1 MNYSTPQQ
9 HTSAVRGLK
18 KISAVALGAL
28 ALMSAAPAM
37 ADVIDF
43 ESQFPLIFG
52 GSATFV
58 DHGYTLLVQDTLAP
72 GGGIGFAGALING
85 LDPYSCNIAVCP
97 SGNSSMYFMSVND
110 GSVQMSLSMANG
122 QGFRMSALDYGFMVP
137 VGNLPAGILP
147 GKLTIVGEKVG
158 GGTVTTELEFAALD
172 GGGSSPFLHATLASQ
187 FAANTFS
194 SVQIGSCLYDGA
206 GGCSPYG
213 NQAQFAIDNIE
224 VAAVP
229 EPQTYAMMG
238 LGLAAIGLLSRRRR
252 ASHNV

>member
-1 MNYSTPQQ
+1 MNYSTPMQ
-9 HTSAVRGLK
+9 HASAVRGLK
-18 KISAVALGAL
+18 KISAAALGAL

-43 ESQFPLIFG
+43 ESQLPDIFLG
-52 GSATFV
+52 GMTFEER
-58 DHGYTLLVQDTLAP
+58 GFTLLVQDTLAA
-72 GGGIGFAGALING
+72 GGGSGFAGALVNG
-85 LDPYSCNIAVCP
+85 LDPYSCGVAVCP
-97 SGNSSMYFMSVND
+97 SGNSSIYFMSVND

-122 QGFRMSALDYGFMVP
+122 QGFRLSALDYGFMVP
-137 VGNLPAGILP
+137 VGGLPAGILP
-147 GKLTIVGEKVG
+147 GKLTILGEKVG
-158 GGTVTTELEFAALD
+158 GGTVSTEVEFAALN
-172 GGGSSPFLHATLASQ
+172 GSGSSPFLHATLASQ

-194 SVQIGSCLYDGA
+194 SVQFSSCLYDGL
-206 GGCSPYG
+206 GGCSAYG
-213 NQAQFAIDNIE
+213 NQSQFAIDNIE